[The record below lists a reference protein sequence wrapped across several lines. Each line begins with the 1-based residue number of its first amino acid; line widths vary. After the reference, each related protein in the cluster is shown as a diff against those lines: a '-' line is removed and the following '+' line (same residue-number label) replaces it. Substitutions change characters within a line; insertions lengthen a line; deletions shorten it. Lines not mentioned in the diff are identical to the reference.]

1 MTISRKLVLALGFA
15 LLALLLVGGMGIWQQ
30 REAQI
35 EHEAMLDVIFPSIDD
50 INSAQHGLANIRVG
64 VRDLLVAENEA
75 ESTAALNKIESGK
88 KRFDDAVTEY
98 QTKNIYNPEDQRK
111 LNAVRDSMV
120 RYWETIQPIISARG
134 SQDHNSEV
142 DTLKRASPLAHAAE
156 KALDDHYAFN
166 KQLTVDDA
174 QKSRQNY
181 ERGRNLSLLG
191 IALVFALV
199 GAVSVQLYRSIR
211 GGLSQLRHDLHAVS
225 ETLDFTRRIDV
236 QRRDEIG
243 EANEALNHLMDA
255 LQHSLKELHSVAQ
268 DVGLASQELNG
279 TAQQVA
285 TAATVQSE
293 SASSMAATVQQMT
306 VSINHVAEQAQV
318 TQAGAVE
325 ATVLVASGSDIIRQ
339 TIGDIHDISAVVK
352 SSVGHIQQLATQSAQ
367 VEAVVHVIRDV
378 ADQTNLLALN
388 AAIEAARAGEQGR
401 GFAVVADEVRK
412 LAERTAKST
421 QEIAGT
427 IDSMIAMAQ
436 QTVEQMES
444 ADQLIETGVAR
455 ADQASHAIGEIG
467 ENAEKAA
474 SSIAEI
480 SAAIQQQGVASNTIA
495 VQVEQTA
502 QMSEESSAA
511 AQNTAANARQL
522 DSLVKRQ
529 METLSRFNV

>member
-1 MTISRKLVLALGFA
+1 MTISRKLVLTLGFTLFA
-15 LLALLLVGGMGIWQQ
+15 LLFVGGAGIWQQ
-30 REAQI
+30 SEAQI
-35 EHEAMLDVIFPSIDD
+35 EHEAMLDVIFPSLDD
-50 INSAQHGLANIRVG
+50 INSAQHGLANVRVG
-64 VRDLLVAENEA
+64 VRDLLVAENEV
-75 ESTAALNKIESGK
+75 ESAAALKKIDGGK
-88 KRFDDAVTEY
+88 KHIDAAITDY
-98 QTKNIYNPEDQRK
+98 QTKHIYNPEDQRK
-111 LNAVRDSMV
+111 LNAVRDAIQ
-120 RYWETIQPIISARG
+120 RYWETIQPLITARG
-134 SQDHNSEV
+134 SQTHSAEV
-142 DTLKRASPLAHAAE
+142 QTLMHASPLAHAAE
-156 KALDDHYAFN
+156 KALDDHYVFN
-166 KQLTVDDA
+166 KQLTVDDM
-174 QKSRQNY
+174 QKSRQDY

-191 IALVFALV
+191 IALVLV
-199 GAVSVQLYRSIR
+199 LAGGVSVQLYRTIR
-211 GGLSQLRHDLHAVS
+211 GGLSQLCRDLHTVS
-225 ETLDFTRRIDV
+225 ETLDFTHRIDV
-236 QRRDEIG
+236 LRRDEIG
-243 EANEALNHLMDA
+243 EANEALNHLMNT
-255 LQHSLKELHSVAQ
+255 LQQSLKDLHSVAEE
-268 DVGLASQELNG
+268 VGLASQELNG

-285 TAATVQSE
+285 TAASVQSE

-306 VSINHVAEQAQV
+306 VSINHVAEQSQV

-325 ATVLVASGSDIIRQ
+325 ATVLVASGSEIIRQ
-339 TIGDIHDISAVVK
+339 TIGDIHEISGVVK
-352 SSVGHIQQLATQSAQ
+352 ASVGHIQQLATQSAQ

-455 ADQASHAIGEIG
+455 ADKASHAIGEIG

-495 VQVEQTA
+495 VQVEQSA

-522 DSLVKRQ
+522 DGLVKRQ
-529 METLSRFNV
+529 LETLAQFRV